1 MRRSTPVAMP
11 SPGSETTAAGPPARP
26 GASLVVIMRWLL
38 LLLFVALG
46 FLQYRLWLGD
56 GGLSE
61 LHALR
66 TQIAEHEVELERLQD
81 RNSALAAE
89 VQNLKTGLDAIEE
102 RARNELGMIRRGE
115 VFLQVIEEPE
125 GEKTQ

>member
-1 MRRSTPVAMP
+1 MRWVVLL
-11 SPGSETTAAGPPARP
+11 
-26 GASLVVIMRWLL
+26 LVVL
-38 LLLFVALG
+38 LG
-46 FLQYRLWLGD
+46 FLQYRLWVGE

-66 TQIAEHEVELERLQD
+66 TQIAEHEAELERLQA

-89 VQNLKTGLDAIEE
+89 VQSLKTGLDAIEE

-115 VFLQVIEEPE
+115 VFLQVIEKPE
-125 GEKTQ
+125 AEKE